1 MKHFSRTCLA
11 VVGLALVCLGQVVGP
26 PSGLALDLTATAEDL
41 PSSRTLPDMFLMSD
55 GTPVADVDDWQQR
68 RCEMKAI
75 IQHYQYGR
83 VPPRPDRV
91 TAELVRRNPTGAGKV
106 RKSG

>member
-1 MKHFSRTCLA
+1 
-11 VVGLALVCLGQVVGP
+11 
-26 PSGLALDLTATAEDL
+26 
-41 PSSRTLPDMFLMSD
+41 
-55 GTPVADVDDWQQR
+55 VDDWQQR

-91 TAELVRRNPTGAGKV
+91 TAERV
-106 RKSG
+106 